1 MQTGAYGKAHECC
14 PSVTTGIW
22 ARNFTVMEVYY
33 TLFERQL
40 LICYW
45 TLIETAPMTEEHK
58 IILKTLPK
66 YILGNA

>member
-22 ARNFTVMEVYY
+22 ARILVMEVYY

-45 TLIETAPMTEEHK
+45 TLIETVPMTGEHK

-66 YILGNA
+66 YIVGNA